1 VRLTLQAIAAT
12 LSLRLRQQPKV
23 VTVSDHAVEVRS
35 SYVGDWSSG
44 FEIAEATRDGFL
56 VRRQSDGALLP
67 GVFPPDDVREVD
79 QP

>member
-1 VRLTLQAIAAT
+1 M
-12 LSLRLRQQPKV
+12 SHP
-23 VTVSDHAVEVRS
+23 AVEVRS

-67 GVFPPDDVREVD
+67 GVFPPEDVRELD
-79 QP
+79 APDAGS